1 MLAFSIEL
9 TRDDNGTFLVTC
21 PDLPEVTTYGEDE
34 EDAKLRALDAIEEAV
49 AGRIADREEI
59 PVPSPTEGR
68 VEVMLPVLV
77 ALKVHLHQIMVASGV
92 RKADLARKLDVH
104 APQVDRLLNI
114 RHASRL
120 DQMEAAFRALGHR
133 IDLHVE

>member
-21 PDLPEVTTYGEDE
+21 PDLPEVTTFGEDE
-34 EDAKLRALDAIEEAV
+34 EEAKLRALDAIEEAV

-59 PVPSPTEGR
+59 PAPSLAKGR
-68 VEVMLPVLV
+68 VEVILPVLV

-120 DQMEAAFRALGHR
+120 DQMEAAFRVLGHR

>member
-1 MLAFSIEL
+1 MLTFSINL

-21 PDLPEVTTYGEDE
+21 PDLPEVTTFGEDE

-59 PVPSPTEGR
+59 PAPSPAGGR
-68 VEVMLPVLV
+68 VEVTLPVLV
-77 ALKVHLHQIMVASGV
+77 ALKVHLHQLMVASGV

-120 DQMEAAFRALGHR
+120 DQMEAAFRVLGHR

>member
-1 MLAFSIEL
+1 MLAFPIEL
-9 TRDDNGTFLVTC
+9 TLDDNGTYLVTC
-21 PDLPEVTTYGEDE
+21 PDLPEVTTFGEDE
-34 EDAKLRALDAIEEAV
+34 EEAKLRALDAIEETV
-49 AGRIADREEI
+49 AGRIADREDI
-59 PVPSPTEGR
+59 PAPSPAEGR
-68 VEVMLPVLV
+68 AKVILPVLV
-77 ALKVHLHQIMVASGV
+77 ALKVHLHQIMVAPGV

>member
-21 PDLPEVTTYGEDE
+21 PDLPEVTTFGEDE
-34 EDAKLRALDAIEEAV
+34 EEAKLRALDAIEEAV
-49 AGRIADREEI
+49 AGRIADREDI
-59 PVPSPTEGR
+59 PAPSPAEGR
-68 VEVMLPVLV
+68 AEVILPVLV

-120 DQMEAAFRALGHR
+120 DQLEAAFKALGHR

>member
-21 PDLPEVTTYGEDE
+21 PDLPEVTTFGEDE